1 MLKYTAARQTWQVER
16 QMSRQLYTLRAVRR
30 HNELTKRAFENISA
44 LPNEGGILFFFSS
57 PPQHFLVWWVL
68 TSGINENHKYLIWDC
83 TRRDSSELGLDERK
97 KRLVC
102 GVGSYFKFPGTE
114 YLPFFLFFLTSTTT
128 STSTRPHVF
137 FYTFLLPP
145 PLPIFPL
152 FMP

>member
-114 YLPFFLFFLTSTTT
+114 YLPFFLFFFNFNYNIHLHKASC
-128 STSTRPHVF
+128 
-137 FYTFLLPP
+137 FLLHFFAPP